1 MVGDPELAGW
11 VCGDVGGDDAVGD
24 WEEVA
29 ARGREGFGDGVGVVL
44 GLEGDCY
51 TPVGWHVGEE
61 WRGMV

>member
-1 MVGDPELAGW
+1 
-11 VCGDVGGDDAVGD
+11 
-24 WEEVA
+24 
-29 ARGREGFGDGVGVVL
+29 VGVVL